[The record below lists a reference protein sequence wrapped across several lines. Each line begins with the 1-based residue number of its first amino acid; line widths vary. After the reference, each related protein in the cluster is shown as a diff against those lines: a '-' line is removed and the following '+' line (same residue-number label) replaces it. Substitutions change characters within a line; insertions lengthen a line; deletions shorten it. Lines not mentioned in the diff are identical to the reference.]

1 MLPDTITLNTG
12 SPAADRIFSIASRQN
27 GITTYYAPSPTDDL
41 AGRPSLVV
49 KQTESGG
56 LMRSLVQFKFPY
68 ADAAGD
74 YSDHIQKNMTLI
86 RPKAATLTLVDE
98 VLESA
103 QEIWAI
109 TDFRE
114 DIGAAEL

>member
-1 MLPDTITLNTG
+1 MLPDQITLNTG
-12 SPAADRIFSIASRQN
+12 SPAADRVFTIASRQN
-27 GITTYYAPSPTDDL
+27 GVSTYYAPSPTDDL
-41 AGRPSLVV
+41 AGRPSLII
-49 KQTESGG
+49 KQTESGE
-56 LMRSLVQFKFPY
+56 LMRSLVQLKFPY
-68 ADAAGD
+68 ATDGA
-74 YSDHIQKNMTLI
+74 YNDHVQMNMTCI